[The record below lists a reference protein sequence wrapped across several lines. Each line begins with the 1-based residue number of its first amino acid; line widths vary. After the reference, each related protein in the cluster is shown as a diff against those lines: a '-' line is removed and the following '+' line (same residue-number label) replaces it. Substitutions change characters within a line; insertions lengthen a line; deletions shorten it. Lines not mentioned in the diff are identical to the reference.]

1 MKLFYDESGNT
12 GVDLLNS
19 EQPVFCLASTS
30 LDADVAA
37 KLIAPLVRPDQKE
50 AKYSKLKGSRQ
61 GQANLINFFSS
72 PELTLENSKFTLAD
86 KNYYLITHIVDKLIE
101 PPLYENGID
110 LYENDAHVGLVNLWY
125 YTGDYIFPGQW
136 KHVQRAFLKA
146 IRQRDHSSFNQF
158 DRILAQAYKHARPDS
173 NDIATGLFLA
183 RGRLDE
189 FIGVYQDL
197 EVFDPAVDSFI
208 SLTHKWMQQSPDM
221 FHVTH
226 DQSKPLRRSEK
237 FLRTLM
243 TPLAPRIIGYGNR
256 QAELPLRISD
266 FDFGDSV
273 AHPQLQVADIIAGA
287 AIDCL
292 LAWSGKRPAQ
302 AYHTALKETQLHKLF
317 CDGMLPLIENIG
329 KENPSRPG
337 EKNLVDG
344 SAEFLAQAGYF
355 KPINK

>member
-12 GVDLLNS
+12 EVDLLNS
-19 EQPVFCLASTS
+19 EQSVFCLASTS
-30 LDADVAA
+30 LDTDVAA
-37 KLIAPLVRPDQKE
+37 KLIAPLVRPEQKE

-61 GQANLINFFSS
+61 GQENLIKFFSS
-72 PELTLENSKFTLAD
+72 PELTLENSKFTLTD
-86 KNYYLITHIVDKLIE
+86 KKYYLITHIVDKLIE
-101 PPLYENGID
+101 PPLYESGID

-125 YTGDYIFPGQW
+125 YTGDYIFPGHW
-136 KHVQRAFLKA
+136 KNVQQAFLQV

-158 DRILAQAYKHARPDS
+158 DKILTQAYKHARPDS
-173 NDIATGLFLA
+173 SDIATGLFLA

-197 EVFDPAVDSFI
+197 EVFDPAIDSFI

-226 DQSKPLRRSEK
+226 DQSKPLRRNEK

-266 FDFGDSV
+266 FDFDDSA

-292 LAWSGKRPAQ
+292 LAWSGKRPTQ
-302 AYHTALKETQLHKLF
+302 KYHAALKETQLQKLF
-317 CDGMLPLIENIG
+317 CDGMLPSIENIG
-329 KENPSRPG
+329 KINPSRPG
-337 EKNLVDG
+337 EKSLVDG
-344 SAEFLAQAGYF
+344 SAEFLLQTGYL
-355 KPINK
+355 KKS